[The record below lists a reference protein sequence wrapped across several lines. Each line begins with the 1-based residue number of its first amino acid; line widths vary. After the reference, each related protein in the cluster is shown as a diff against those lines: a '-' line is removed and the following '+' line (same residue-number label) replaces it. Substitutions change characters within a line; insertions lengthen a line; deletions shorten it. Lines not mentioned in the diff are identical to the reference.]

1 MKKRMPKVGDIVYS
15 KIGVGVIT
23 KCLNGLFGDSETAY
37 EVNYFECGQQ
47 FNRIKDFS
55 KYL

>member
-15 KIGVGVIT
+15 KIGVGIIT
-23 KCLNGLFGDSETAY
+23 KCLNDLFGDSETAY
-37 EVNYFECGQQ
+37 EVDYFEVGQK
-47 FNRIKDFS
+47 FSRIKDFT